1 MSTEADNKFWDDH
14 AAKLREFA
22 LLRPLT
28 AEEAEEAARTAPAV
42 PVDDEEI
49 RRLVAAAAPCEPET
63 PCEPDSGQDEDAG
76 FGWLDEVDTAEV
88 EEGVLQLN
96 RNRGEDDGETDD
108 TEDALRRRMLDDEE
122 DEGGVEGGAGAPRPG
137 GPGG

>member
-1 MSTEADNKFWDDH
+1 MSTEADNKFWGDH

-28 AEEAEEAARTAPAV
+28 VDEAEAAAKTAPAV
-42 PVDDEEI
+42 PVSGDEI
-49 RRLVAAAAPCEPET
+49 QRLVAAAVPCEPEV
-63 PCEPDSGQDEDAG
+63 PCDKDSGEDETAG

-96 RNRGEDDGETDD
+96 RNRGEDDEETDKA
-108 TEDALRRRMLDDEE
+108 EDDLRRRMLDDEE
-122 DEGGVEGGAGAPRPG
+122 DEGGMEGGAGAPRPG
-137 GPGG
+137 GRGG